1 MVHRILTVVTEA
13 PSSPAVGGERQGL
26 RELDRVELLADV
38 LADEGAPVPLGS
50 VGTVVA
56 IWAGGAAFEVE
67 FTRPVDALAT
77 VDAGLLKVVSR
88 DEPME
93 RTGSSKAS

>member
-1 MVHRILTVVTEA
+1 MASRLLTFVTEA
-13 PSSPAVGGERQGL
+13 SPRFATRDRNAPARIE
-26 RELDRVELLADV
+26 ELDRVELLADV
-38 LADEGAPVPLGS
+38 LGDDQVTVPAGS

-77 VDAGLLKVVSR
+77 VDAALLKIVG
-88 DEPME
+88 
-93 RTGSSKAS
+93 RTTA

>member
-1 MVHRILTVVTEA
+1 MASRLLTIVTEA
-13 PSSPAVGGERQGL
+13 SPRPVTRDRNQPSRIE
-26 RELDRVELLADV
+26 ELDRVELLADV
-38 LADEGAPVPLGS
+38 LGDDQVTVPAGS

-77 VDAGLLKVVSR
+77 VDATLLRVVGR
-88 DEPME
+88 A
-93 RTGSSKAS
+93 TA